1 MNDKPISLQ
10 MKEAWNALP
19 TWAKF
24 LGYVFFIWGSVRA
37 IPILAVLATM
47 LVYIVAIIFLV
58 VCLCACDET
67 VEALNR
73 FQESARRFMAEG
85 HEP

>member
-1 MNDKPISLQ
+1 MHDEPIIIQ
-10 MKEAWNALP
+10 MKRAWGALP
-19 TWAKF
+19 IWLKF

-73 FQESARRFMAEG
+73 FQASAREFMTEG
-85 HEP
+85 QQE